1 MHATV
6 DCGLWTVDRGLRTR
20 DFGLWTLDFGPLPMP
35 LYIRPTASRLP
46 ALPAPSPP
54 PRARR
59 DIASR
64 PTPPRPAQSDSLES
78 SPDDPAAL
86 NIPASHPPASA
97 LNPP

>member
-20 DFGLWTLDFGPLPMP
+20 DFGLWTVDFGLLRSRHSP
-35 LYIRPTASRLP
+35 PTASRLP
-46 ALPAPSPP
+46 VLPAPSPP

-59 DIASR
+59 DIASM
-64 PTPPRPAQSDSLES
+64 PTPPRPAQFDSLES

-97 LNPP
+97 RQLN